1 MMKSSLFI
9 LSLLKSDVSAVY
21 YPEAEGACP
30 FKAGALDSNVKASLN
45 AHRLAGPWVNL
56 YDRKILNDEYKCYGV
71 NFIHTHSFPNDEGA
85 LENEELM
92 ADVPKVFEY
101 LKSTNV
107 GESRDPDE
115 EETALSEV
123 EQDQPMIGFGYNAYN
138 GFQLHF
144 DHASDKSI
152 AYLRHRDVDLENN
165 PHVHEHD
172 HEGEKEEEFDAHVF
186 DSQFKRY
193 A

>member
-1 MMKSSLFI
+1 M
-9 LSLLKSDVSAVY
+9 SLLNSEVSAVY

-30 FKAGALDSNVKASLN
+30 FKAGTLGSNVKGSLN

-71 NFIHTHSFPNDEGA
+71 NFIHTHSFPNEDGA

-107 GESRDPDE
+107 GESVDPDE
-115 EETALSEV
+115 E
-123 EQDQPMIGFGYNAYN
+123 
-138 GFQLHF
+138 
-144 DHASDKSI
+144 
-152 AYLRHRDVDLENN
+152 
-165 PHVHEHD
+165 
-172 HEGEKEEEFDAHVF
+172 
-186 DSQFKRY
+186 
-193 A
+193 